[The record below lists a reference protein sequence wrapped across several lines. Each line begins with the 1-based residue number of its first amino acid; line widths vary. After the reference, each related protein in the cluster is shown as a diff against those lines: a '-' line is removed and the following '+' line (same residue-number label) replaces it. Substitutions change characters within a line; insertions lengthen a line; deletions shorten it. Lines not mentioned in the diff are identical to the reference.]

1 MYEPQ
6 PRLLLLPVVGD
17 RLSQDR
23 RRKGGHFGDS
33 PLLGDPP
40 SFLPGFARAGSFTS
54 RLAQCG
60 GCRLDSDLRRRHRSR
75 LNDLAATMSS
85 AGAGAVLS
93 RSGADHELRWR
104 KLEQYD
110 YGGE

>member
-6 PRLLLLPVVGD
+6 PRLRLLPVVGD

-40 SFLPGFARAGSFTS
+40 SFLLIFPLAHWFTP
-54 RLAQCG
+54 RLAQRSYP
-60 GCRLDSDLRRRHRSR
+60 RLDSDLMRRHRSR

-93 RSGADHELRWR
+93 RSGADYELRR
-104 KLEQYD
+104 RELEHYH
-110 YGGE
+110 YGSE